1 MERLFIWNKIK
12 QLFRLVYRESYCKRQ
27 HRRSYTCNLDIADS
41 SILEIITESGDGSS
55 IQLKGLNPGITV
67 VTAASNDAVTTR
79 TVEVLGNSG
88 QCGETA
94 TWDLTD
100 GVLTISGT
108 GAITNPAWLQ
118 NAGEYYQCCDG

>member
-1 MERLFIWNKIK
+1 MQRTAPEKLYLYIWN
-12 QLFRLVYRESYCKRQ
+12 
-27 HRRSYTCNLDIADS
+27 IADS

-118 NAGEYYQCCDG
+118 MRENITSVEWNVGYRNL